1 MPFGIYVHIPYC
13 VTKCPYCDFNS
24 YGVGS
29 KFPEIEYT
37 DSLLQELE
45 LYRDDLTGTEITSI
59 FFGGGTPSLF
69 DPLSIE
75 RIVLRIYE
83 ITSLA
88 DNIEISLEVN
98 PKTADLDKLI
108 GLRSAGIN
116 RISVGVQS
124 FSERKLNFLGR
135 INSPED
141 SRRILKDIVKAGFE
155 NYSMDLMYGTKDE
168 TFSEWQNDLNNALTF
183 DYPHIS
189 AYCLTIEDGTE
200 FGRRYALGKL
210 KVPSDDRLT
219 EFITYTTDFLE
230 ASGYN
235 QYEIS
240 NYAKE
245 GSECAHNM
253 LYWKGDSYLG
263 IGAGSHSHFSM
274 DNSSLWGERWAN
286 LRSPALYMKS
296 VQDGDKPL
304 DFTEQLNRDEVV
316 QDKVLMGLRLKEGIN
331 ISELEEKF
339 HLNTDMNKIGRLV
352 DDGFLEQ
359 TTSSFRLTKKGT
371 LLSNAVILK
380 FVEALS

>member
-29 KFPEIEYT
+29 NFPEIEYT
-37 DSLLQELE
+37 DSVLQELE
-45 LYRDDLTGTEITSI
+45 LYQKDIQHTDITSI

-69 DPLSIE
+69 DPVNIEKILSK
-75 RIVLRIYE
+75 IYSITNPSPDIE
-83 ITSLA
+83 IT
-88 DNIEISLEVN
+88 LEVN
-98 PKTADLDKLI
+98 PKTADLEKLK

-124 FSERKLNFLGR
+124 FSERKLNFLAR

-141 SRRILKDIVKAGFE
+141 SRKILEDIVKAGFN
-155 NYSMDLMYGTKDE
+155 NYSMDLIYGAKDE
-168 TFSEWQNDLNNALTF
+168 TFSEWEQDLRKALTF

-200 FGRRYALGKL
+200 FGRRYAEGKL

-230 ASGYN
+230 AAGYY

-240 NYAKE
+240 NYAQD
-245 GSECAHNM
+245 GFECAHNM
-253 LYWKGDSYLG
+253 LYWQGDSYLG
-263 IGAGSHSHFSM
+263 LGAGAHSHFSIGK
-274 DNSSLWGERWAN
+274 SSQWGERWAN
-286 LRSPALYMKS
+286 IKNPALYMKS
-296 VQDGDKPL
+296 VKDRNKAL
-304 DFTEQLNRDEVV
+304 DFSEDLSCEEAV
-316 QDKVLMGLRLKEGIN
+316 QDKVLMGLRLRKGVN
-331 ISELEEKF
+331 ISDLESRYG
-339 HLNTDMNKIGRLV
+339 LDPDMSKIGKLV
-352 DDGFLEQ
+352 DDGFLE
-359 TTSSFRLTKKGT
+359 TSENSYRLTKKGN

-380 FVEALS
+380 FVEALI

>member
-29 KFPEIEYT
+29 NFPEIDYT
-37 DSLLQELE
+37 DSVLQELE
-45 LYRDDLTGTEITSI
+45 LYRDEIEATEITSI

-69 DPLSIE
+69 HPENIKKIIE
-75 RIVLRIYE
+75 RIYD
-83 ITSLA
+83 ITKPTE
-88 DNIEISLEVN
+88 NIEISLEVN
-98 PKTADLDKLI
+98 PKTADLEKLI

-124 FSERKLNFLGR
+124 FSEKKLNFLGR

-141 SRRILKDIVKAGFE
+141 SERILKDIIKAGFE

-168 TFSEWQNDLNNALTF
+168 TFSEWQNDLSYALTF
-183 DYPHIS
+183 DSPHIS

-210 KVPSDDRLT
+210 KVPSDDRLSEFIEYTT
-219 EFITYTTDFLE
+219 EFFE
-230 ASGYN
+230 SSGYS

-253 LYWKGDSYLG
+253 LYWKGHSYLG
-263 IGAGSHSHFSM
+263 IGAGAHSHFSVE
-274 DNSSLWGERWAN
+274 NSRLWGERCAN

-296 VQDGDKPL
+296 VKEEKKPL
-304 DFTEQLNRDEVV
+304 DFTEQLNREEVV

-331 ISELEEKF
+331 IPELESQF
-339 HLNTDMNKIGRLV
+339 QLNPDMDKIERLV
-352 DDGFLEQ
+352 DDGFLEN
-359 TTSSFRLTKKGT
+359 TNSSFRLTKKGT
-371 LLSNAVILK
+371 LLSNAVILR